1 LQTVKNIT
9 AAALFR
15 LMKDNSAIQLIDV
28 REDDEHNAFD
38 IGGLLLPLGS
48 ITHNI
53 DLIEKDKPVIVYCRK
68 GVRSHIAIQ
77 RLQQKYPFTN
87 LINLQGGLESW
98 QKEFSS

>member
-9 AAALFR
+9 AAALSR
-15 LMKDNSAIQLIDV
+15 LMKENASVQLIDV
-28 REDDEHNAFD
+28 REVDEHNAFD

-87 LINLQGGLESW
+87 LINLEGGLESW

>member
-1 LQTVKNIT
+1 MQTVKNIT
-9 AAALFR
+9 AAALSR
-15 LMKDNSAIQLIDV
+15 LMKENASVQLIDV
-28 REDDEHNAFD
+28 REVDEHNAFD

-87 LINLQGGLESW
+87 LINLEGGLESW

>member
-1 LQTVKNIT
+1 MKENV
-9 AAALFR
+9 AL
-15 LMKDNSAIQLIDV
+15 QLIDV
-28 REDDEHNAFD
+28 REDDEHHAFD

-87 LINLQGGLESW
+87 LINLEGGLESW